1 MSGLPSWYDG
11 WLQDAPEPAD
21 KECECGALMDWV
33 DDHDGIGP
41 CGRWVCVECEREK
54 EERL

>member
-11 WLQDAPEPAD
+11 WLQDAPEPAE
-21 KECECGALMDWV
+21 KECPICTALMDWV

-41 CGRWVCVECEREK
+41 CGDWVCPECEK
-54 EERL
+54 EVQG

>member
-11 WLQDAPEPAD
+11 WLQDAPEPAE

-33 DDHDGIGP
+33 DDHDECGP

-54 EERL
+54 EEKL